1 MENKDIIYNKTDDLI
16 TPIDTSARDLTF
28 EADAAKTRRQMEE
41 RDRITNQPI
50 DTTAQD
56 LALKAELERAKRA
69 LEGQQAMYQDIEE
82 PHKHR

>member
-16 TPIDTSARDLTF
+16 TPIDTSARDLAF

-41 RDRITNQPI
+41 RDRIMNQPI
-50 DTTAQD
+50 DTTAKD

-69 LEGQQAMYQDIEE
+69 LEEQQSMYQDIEE

>member
-28 EADAAKTRRQMEE
+28 EADAAEK
-41 RDRITNQPI
+41 
-50 DTTAQD
+50 
-56 LALKAELERAKRA
+56 AKRA
-69 LEGQQAMYQDIEE
+69 LLEEQQAMYQDIEE

>member
-28 EADAAKTRRQMEE
+28 EADAAKARRQMEE

-69 LEGQQAMYQDIEE
+69 LEEPQAMYQDIEE

>member
-1 MENKDIIYNKTDDLI
+1 
-16 TPIDTSARDLTF
+16 
-28 EADAAKTRRQMEE
+28 MEE

-69 LEGQQAMYQDIEE
+69 LEEQQAMYQDIEE

>member
-16 TPIDTSARDLTF
+16 IPIDTSARDLAF

-41 RDRITNQPI
+41 RDRIMNQPI
-50 DTTAQD
+50 DTTAKD

-69 LEGQQAMYQDIEE
+69 LEEQQAMYQDIEE